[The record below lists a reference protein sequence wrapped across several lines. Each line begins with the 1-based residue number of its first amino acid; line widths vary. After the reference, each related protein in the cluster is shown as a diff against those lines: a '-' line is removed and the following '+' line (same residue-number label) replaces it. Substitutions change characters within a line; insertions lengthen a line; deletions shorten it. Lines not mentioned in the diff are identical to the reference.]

1 MITRILVVDDD
12 KAISESLRSL
22 LESHDYQVMTLAST
36 VDFDDALESFQPDLL
51 VLDLILPGADGVTVL
66 AQLHEQAPHCRLI
79 MVSGANDRVLAA
91 AATAA
96 QERGIQV
103 LGTLTKPFRMAQ
115 LLELIH
121 ADPLRN
127 RIETPAIDS
136 SMRLPESAELLRAM
150 QEHELTFALQPRVH
164 ASSKV
169 ITGFEVLARWEHPV
183 LGKISPD
190 YFIQLAEEHGY
201 IGQLTQY
208 IFEEALAWFVD
219 FRKEST
225 QLIPGLVDLSDLQLS
240 MNLSALLLDDAEF
253 PEYMQNLC
261 ERFAVKP
268 TSIILEITETSA
280 MTERSVGLEVITRL
294 RLYGFHLSIDDF
306 GTGYSS
312 MLQLVRLPFT
322 EIKIDKSFVMSVG
335 DMSESREVIRSIIDL
350 AHSLEMV
357 TVAEGVEDETA
368 IEFLSRYHCDEY
380 QGYHFSRPMP
390 PAEALPWLRDYYQK
404 YESERLELVSQSSA
418 YSSAPE
424 RRFDQIVQLA
434 ARLFGM
440 PIAVFS
446 MIDNDTQHFKAKV
459 GLQTK
464 RVERSMSFCAH
475 VMAATTRLVV
485 EDARLDERFSDNP
498 LVTGE
503 PFLRFYAGQVVHG
516 PSGHRFGAFC
526 VFDRKPRPA
535 NSVNERLHDGVVK
548 LLEAELRV
556 DHETMIGKQQDIFTA
571 RGFEERIQR
580 HLDYFHPFGI
590 QSCFILIKISNY
602 DELTRDS
609 SITERMDLVGR
620 IGHKLSQTLRK
631 SDMIGYLGLDEMG
644 VFIMSPEENCEL
656 VEHRLQTEVNKLMV
670 PTADGDQRCRISC
683 GASCTKSVG
692 SSYKDMLIASER
704 KLSRRTRN

>member
-1 MITRILVVDDD
+1 MIMRILVVDDD

-36 VDFDDALESFQPDLL
+36 VDFSATLESFQPDLL

-66 AQLHEQAPHCRLI
+66 AQLHDEAPHCRLI
-79 MVSGANDRVLAA
+79 LVSGASDRVLATA
-91 AATAA
+91 ASAA

-103 LGTLTKPFRMAQ
+103 LGALTKPFRMAQ

-121 ADPLRN
+121 ADPLRS
-127 RIETPAIDS
+127 RIESPAIDT

-169 ITGFEVLARWEHPV
+169 VTGFEALARWEHPV
-183 LGKISPD
+183 LGKIAPD
-190 YFIQLAEEHGY
+190 YFIQLAEEHGC
-201 IGQLTQY
+201 IRQLTQY
-208 IFEEALAWFVD
+208 IFEQALTWFAS
-219 FRKEST
+219 FRQESN
-225 QLIPGLVDLSDLQLS
+225 QVILGVVDLYTLKLS

-261 ERFAVKP
+261 KRFVVEP
-268 TSIILEITETSA
+268 TAIVLEITETSA

-335 DMSESREVIRSIIDL
+335 EMSESREVVRSIIDL

-368 IEFLSRYHCDEY
+368 IDFLSRYGCDEF

-390 PAEALPWLRDYYQK
+390 ATEVIPWLRDYYQQ
-404 YESERLELVSQSSA
+404 YESERLKLVSESSA
-418 YSSAPE
+418 YGSEPE

-434 ARLFGM
+434 ARLFAM

-446 MIDNDTQHFKAKV
+446 IIDNDTQYFKAKV

-464 RVERSMSFCAH
+464 RVDRSMSFCAH
-475 VMAATTRLVV
+475 VMAATARLVV
-485 EDARLDERFSDNP
+485 EDARLDDRFSDNP

-526 VFDRKPRPA
+526 LFDRKPRPA
-535 NSVNERLHDGVVK
+535 SAVNERLHDGIVK

-556 DHETMIGKQQDIFTA
+556 DSETMIGKHQDIFTA

-590 QSCFILIKISNY
+590 HSCFILIKITNY

-609 SITERMDLVGR
+609 SVTERLELVGR

-644 VFIMSPEENCEL
+644 VFVMSPEENCEL
-656 VEHRLQTEVNKLMV
+656 VEHRLQTEVNKLSIKTV
-670 PTADGDQRCRISC
+670 DGDKHCRISC

-692 SSYKDMLIASER
+692 NSYKDLLIADR
-704 KLSRRTRN
+704 KSVV

>member
-1 MITRILVVDDD
+1 MITRILIVDDD
-12 KAISESLRSL
+12 KAISESLQSL
-22 LESHDYQVMTLAST
+22 LESHDYQVQTLAST
-36 VDFDDALESFQPDLL
+36 VDFSATLDSFKPDLL
-51 VLDLILPGADGVTVL
+51 VLDLMLPGADGVTVL
-66 AQLHEQAPHCRLI
+66 AQLHEDAPNCRLI
-79 MVSGANDRVLAA
+79 LVSGASDRVLATA
-91 AATAA
+91 ASAA

-103 LGTLTKPFRMAQ
+103 LGALTKPFRMAQ

-121 ADPLRN
+121 ADPIRSK
-127 RIETPAIDS
+127 IEAPTFDS
-136 SMRLPESAELLRAM
+136 AMRLPESSEILRAM
-150 QEHELTFALQPRVH
+150 QEHELTFALQPRIS

-169 ITGFEVLARWEHPV
+169 VTGFEVLARWEHPV
-183 LGKISPD
+183 LGKIAPD

-208 IFEEALAWFVD
+208 IFEQALAWFVE
-219 FRKEST
+219 FRKDSNK
-225 QLIPGLVDLSDLQLS
+225 LIPGLVDLNDLQLS

-253 PEYMQNLC
+253 PEYMQQLC
-261 ERFAVKP
+261 ERYSVKP
-268 TSIILEITETSA
+268 ASIILEITETSA

-335 DMSESREVIRSIIDL
+335 DMSESREVVRSIIDL

-357 TVAEGVEDETA
+357 AVAEGVEDESA
-368 IEFLSRYHCDEY
+368 VEFLGRCGCDEY
-380 QGYHFSRPMP
+380 QGFHFGRPMP
-390 PAEALPWLRDYYQK
+390 PAEVLPWLRDYYQH
-404 YESERLELVSQSSA
+404 YESERLALVSQSSA
-418 YSSAPE
+418 YGSQPE

-434 ARLFGM
+434 ARLFAM
-440 PIAVFS
+440 PMAVFS
-446 MIDNDTQHFKAKV
+446 LIDADTQHFKAKV

-464 RVERSMSFCAH
+464 RVDRSMSFCAH

-485 EDARLDERFSDNP
+485 EDARTDRRFSDNP
-498 LVTGE
+498 LVVGE

-535 NSVNERLHDGVVK
+535 STVNERLHDGIVK
-548 LLEAELRV
+548 LLEAELKI
-556 DHETMIGKQQDIFTA
+556 EKESMLGKHQDIFNA

-580 HLDYFHPFGI
+580 HLDFFYPFGI
-590 QSCFILIKISNY
+590 HSCFILIKIINY
-602 DELTRDS
+602 DELTRES
-609 SITERMDLVGR
+609 SVSERMELVGK
-620 IGHKLSQTLRK
+620 IGNKLSQTLRK

-656 VEHRLQTEVNKLMV
+656 VEHRLQSEVNKLLISTV
-670 PTADGDQRCRISC
+670 DGEKYCRISC
-683 GASCTKSVG
+683 GASCTKNVG
-692 SSYKDMLIASER
+692 SSYKDLLIAGER
-704 KLSRRTRN
+704 KLSRRARS